1 MSELD
6 NPHDLKRAIR
16 QRALTRAR
24 VARYRARRKGI
35 PEPPPWTP
43 GKCERCGARI
53 SAYAEAGSVLCSP
66 CGGTKYPTHLAMI
79 DALAHARGERPT
91 VCKRG
96 HDLDIHGTK
105 SKRTGGR
112 ITIVCGECKR
122 QRDAGYAKA
131 RRKRQA
137 APGYLTNCD
146 PGDEQP

>member
-1 MSELD
+1 MNDFVFVDGSD
-6 NPHDLKRAIR
+6 NYPGCRCGDECSMPCW
-16 QRALTRAR
+16 QRIG
-24 VARYRARRKGI
+24 VAPA
-35 PEPPPWTP
+35 
-43 GKCERCGARI
+43 CERCGARI